1 MLQMHCEITPGG
13 VEEVLRLIAT
23 SGDQLDL
30 QALADKFVTGWP
42 VWIGVAH
49 ALLG

>member
-30 QALADKFVTGWP
+30 QALADKYEVRVIDP
-42 VWIGVAH
+42 P
-49 ALLG
+49 LLGV